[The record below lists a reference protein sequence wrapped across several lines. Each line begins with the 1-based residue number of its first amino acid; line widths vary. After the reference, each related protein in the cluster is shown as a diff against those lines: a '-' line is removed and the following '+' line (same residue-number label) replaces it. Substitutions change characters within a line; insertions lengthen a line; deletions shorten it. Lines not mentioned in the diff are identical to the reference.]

1 MAKKQE
7 QSRELPPATE
17 FSDADKSRAGQWFRK
32 GAECRERHDYDY
44 AIECYINGLNYWP
57 DAVEEGH
64 MPLHSLAVQRQQVG
78 GKKPGLM
85 VGMRNSLS
93 GRDAKKAMLAA
104 ERLLSMDPQSGSYI
118 DALLKNAIKAGYLA
132 TVKWAAPLAFDS
144 LRKDKKPN
152 KARFQTLHDALVEAT
167 AIAEA
172 RGDTPLQTWLLEQAL
187 HATEYL
193 IMRLPGDEELRN
205 QQRDLASRLTIT
217 RGKYEAADDFRQ
229 SLQDADKQRL
239 LQDSDRVQKNEES
252 LEALIEAARR
262 AWEAAPDTP
271 ARFNDY
277 IDALLRTEL
286 KPHEKEAIGVLTAAF
301 EKTRNYSFKSRA
313 DDIRLR
319 QLDRQARTLGAKAR
333 ETHADEDRQQAR
345 LAALEHRQLA
355 LEVYRERVQKYPTDL
370 RLKFRL
376 GAILFQTAEYD
387 EAIPVLQAAQADPRS
402 RARCTLLLGRAFF
415 EKGDGG
421 QAIAVLREAI
431 EHYELTDEHSK
442 ELLYWLGRAHEA
454 AGQADQA
461 REAYG
466 KLLRQDYNF
475 MDGDA
480 RKRLEKLG

>member
-1 MAKKQE
+1 MARKQE
-7 QSRELPPATE
+7 QPHELPPAPE

-32 GAECRERHDYDY
+32 GAECRERRDYNY
-44 AIECYINGLNYWP
+44 AIECYLTGLNFWP
-57 DAVEEGH
+57 EAVEEGH
-64 MPLHSLAVQRQQVG
+64 MPLHSLAVQRQQAG

-85 VGMRNSLS
+85 DGMRGSLS
-93 GRDAKKAMLAA
+93 GRDTKKALLAA
-104 ERLLSMDPQSGSYI
+104 ERLLSMDPQNTSYM

-132 TVKWAAPLAFDS
+132 TVKWIAPLVFDS

-152 KARFQTLHDALVEAT
+152 KARFHALHNALVEAT
-167 AIAEA
+167 ALAEA

-187 HATEYL
+187 HSTEYL

-205 QQRDLASRLTIT
+205 AQRDLASRLTIT
-217 RGKYEAADDFRQ
+217 RGKYEEAEDFRQ
-229 SLQDADKQRL
+229 SLQDADKQKL
-239 LQDSDRVQKNEES
+239 LHDSDRVQKDEES

-262 AWEAAPDTP
+262 DWQAAPDTP
-271 ARFNDY
+271 VKFNAY
-277 IDALLRTEL
+277 IDALLRSEL
-286 KPHEKEAIGVLTAAF
+286 KPHEDEAVAVLMAAF
-301 EKTRNYSFKSRA
+301 EKTQNYSFKSRA
-313 DDIRLR
+313 DDVRLR
-319 QLDRQARTLGAKAR
+319 QLSRQARTLVAKAR

-345 LAALEHRQLA
+345 LAALEQRQLA

-370 RLKFRL
+370 RLKSRL
-376 GAILFQTAEYD
+376 GSYLFETAHYD

-402 RARCTLLLGRAFF
+402 RARCELLLGRAFF
-415 EKGDGG
+415 EKGDAG
-421 QAIAVLREAI
+421 QATAVLREAL

-442 ELLYWLGRAHEA
+442 ELLYWLGRAHEG